1 MRGGRREA
9 LGKLPPR
16 LQTAGSAT
24 AGFPRPGGPDPEA
37 GGEEEEG
44 AVEGRPRPR
53 TPAPGSPPGS
63 FTRRTPVSLCPSAS
77 SLLTPPPTPHPEGIS
92 PPPQPSLRG
101 NVRLQL
107 PPSWGTDPQ
116 LPKGM

>member
-1 MRGGRREA
+1 MRGV
-9 LGKLPPR
+9 K
-16 LQTAGSAT
+16 TAGGSGKAP
-24 AGFPRPGGPDPEA
+24 APPPDGRLRHRGFPRPGGPDPEA

-44 AVEGRPRPR
+44 AVEGRLRPR

-63 FTRRTPVSLCPSAS
+63 FTRRTPVSQCPSAS
-77 SLLTPPPTPHPEGIS
+77 SLTPPPTPHPKGIS

-107 PPSWGTDPQ
+107 PPTWGIDPQ